1 VCFDQAVL
9 AHELGHL
16 KCDHGVWLTFANI
29 LTMGA
34 YTVPGTPSI
43 FFLYSREAVIYV
55 IHLMVITC
63 VRSLQVLAWLLG
75 SWKNSCSGGCEL
87 RS

>member
-1 VCFDQAVL
+1 L

-34 YTVPGTPSI
+34 YSVPGRPSNHMLLKGLI
-43 FFLYSREAVIYV
+43 
-55 IHLMVITC
+55 IHRSSTASDGNMH
-63 VRSLQVLAWLLG
+63 SLQVLA
-75 SWKNSCSGGCEL
+75 
-87 RS
+87 